1 MAKQLIFLAY
11 VLLPFVLGL
20 LLSRKTRYFK
30 RLSLGMAYS
39 QRIRLGMVAILAI
52 YTLHFHVLYS
62 WTLPVSYGFYL
73 SFFYMLTFI
82 SMKRHERLLLYLR
95 ADRKRL
101 IALGFASIIVAAI
114 PGMLT
119 VGMTMAYTL
128 IFACLFP
135 RKTKQLSPKTEEP
148 KAESATS
155 DAASQTNSDSH
166 EEE

>member
-52 YTLHFHVLYS
+52 YTLHLHVFYS
-62 WTLPVSYGFYL
+62 LAQPVSYGFYL

-82 SMKRHERLLLYLR
+82 SMKRQERLLLYLR

>member
-1 MAKQLIFLAY
+1 MAQQIIFLTY

-52 YTLHFHVLYS
+52 YTLHLHVFYS
-62 WTLPVSYGFYL
+62 LAQPVSYGFYL

>member
-1 MAKQLIFLAY
+1 MAQQIIFLTY

-20 LLSRKTRYFK
+20 LLSRKTRYLK
-30 RLSLGMAYS
+30 RLAIGMAYT
-39 QRIRLGMVAILAI
+39 QRVRLGMVTLLAI
-52 YTLHFHVLYS
+52 YTLHLHVFYS
-62 WTLPVSYGFYL
+62 LAQPVSYGFYL

-82 SMKRHERLLLYLR
+82 SMKRQERLLLYLR